1 MDREVAEHEIIDR
14 LFFFWDVS
22 CRGSLSLQVFA
33 LKSIKLPGRWQGEEE
48 GYVNHG
54 SSLTLVVVRLT
65 RLPI

>member
-33 LKSIKLPGRWQGEEE
+33 LKSIKLPDVLSFKFSDIIR
-48 GYVNHG
+48 
-54 SSLTLVVVRLT
+54 TLSMVWMA
-65 RLPI
+65 

>member
-33 LKSIKLPGRWQGEEE
+33 LKSIKLPDVLIFKFSDIIR
-48 GYVNHG
+48 
-54 SSLTLVVVRLT
+54 TLSMVWMA
-65 RLPI
+65 